1 MSSGLPFALTLPDG
15 LDALR
20 FDLVADTLVMHTTE
34 DHIRR
39 GLYGVV
45 VEINAESTL
54 VAWEPDVIPT
64 SMVAN
69 ATLLN
74 IERAATRENIDEL
87 NNMTVDERRMY
98 FAPRLNIW
106 RVMERAR
113 QREEEIA
120 RRQREEEI
128 ARRQRDEEIAR
139 ERLVERRASAAA
151 RRREVT
157 PATRRVVPR
166 LTATVPP
173 RFTKEGLDFAQATLF
188 EMQDQVPEGA
198 YVTLMDLILFK
209 NRELERA

>member
-1 MSSGLPFALTLPDG
+1 MSSVLPFALTLPDG

-39 GLYGVV
+39 GVYGVV
-45 VEINAESTL
+45 VEVCAQSTL
-54 VAWEPDVIPT
+54 VVWEPDHVIGQT

-106 RVMERAR
+106 RVMERA
-113 QREEEIA
+113 
-120 RRQREEEI
+120 RQREEEI